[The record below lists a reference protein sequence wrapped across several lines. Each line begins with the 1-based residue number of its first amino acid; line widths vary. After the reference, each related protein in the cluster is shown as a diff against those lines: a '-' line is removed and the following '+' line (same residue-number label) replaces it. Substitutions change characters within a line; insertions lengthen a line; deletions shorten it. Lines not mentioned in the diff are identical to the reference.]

1 MDVTKRTETNHG
13 RTYWV
18 LDRGKNLQGKRE
30 RSYFKTESEA
40 DAELSR
46 LTQESKKLGDWWA
59 KLPGIER
66 EQLEHIYKLVK
77 AQGYTLQQIWDDHQ
91 RWRRDNSHT
100 CTTPVPYGEAVEE
113 WERRKLVAGKSAEY
127 IKEAKSTLLKFG
139 EGQLKRHIHEISAV
153 ELERWRSK
161 QVSWKSANTQI
172 INTSLFSSLWQT
184 AVAMGWASRNIVDQ
198 LEPVKRPAPAVEIYS
213 NQTVINLL
221 ASILDDKE
229 ARSVILATSVL
240 GLFGCMRPEEIQSE
254 EFGWNNI
261 DLDNSRLTV
270 PVTVAKTGD
279 QRVVRLQPSSVEWLR
294 YAKALKNPL
303 PAPNERK
310 ILDRCCEAA
319 GLKNWIRDGLRKCCA
334 THLRAVYKNDYEVV
348 RDCGNSV
355 RILIRHY
362 ADLHVPESTSLGY
375 WQITP
380 TSITARKVP

>member
-1 MDVTKRTETNHG
+1 MDVTKRQEKSHG

-18 LDRGKNLQGKRE
+18 LDSGKNLLGKRE
-30 RSYFKTESEA
+30 RAYFKSEEEA

-46 LTQESKKLGDWWA
+46 LAQESKKLGDWWA
-59 KLPGIER
+59 RLPGLER
-66 EQLEHIYKLVK
+66 EQLEHIYKLIK
-77 AQGYTLQQIWDDHQ
+77 AQGYTLQQVWDDHQ

-100 CTTPVPYGEAVEE
+100 CTTPMPYGEAVEE

-139 EGQLKRHIHEISAV
+139 EGQLKRHIHEISAL

-172 INTSLFSSLWQT
+172 INTSLFSSLWAT
-184 AVAMGWASRNIVDQ
+184 AVSMGWASRNIVDQ

-213 NQTVINLL
+213 NQIVINLL
-221 ASILDDKE
+221 SSILDDTE
-229 ARSVILATSVL
+229 ARTVILATSVL
-240 GLFGCMRPEEIQSE
+240 GLFGCMRPEEIQNDL
-254 EFGWNNI
+254 FGWSNI

-279 QRVVRLQPSSVEWLR
+279 QRVVRLQPNCVEWLR
-294 YAKALKNPL
+294 YAKSLKNPL
-303 PAPNERK
+303 PAHNERK
-310 ILDRCCEAA
+310 ILDRCCESA
-319 GLKNWIRDGLRKCCA
+319 GLTNWIRDGLRKCCA

-362 ADLHVPESTSLGY
+362 ADLHVPEQTSLDY
-375 WQITP
+375 WRITP
-380 TSITARKVP
+380 TTITDRKVP